1 MFEKCA
7 KIHTLARG
15 VFAWRG
21 CFSRTISEGHRPPA
35 PRIWLVQRFIVRLCF
50 FLFSLSLSSQIVK
63 NSLRTDCKCHGV
75 SGSCAM
81 KTCWKS
87 LPPFRVIGDLL
98 MKKYRKARNVE
109 VVTDQ
114 QLTRGSGFNN
124 ENNLS
129 LIIKR

>member
-1 MFEKCA
+1 M
-7 KIHTLARG
+7 
-15 VFAWRG
+15 
-21 CFSRTISEGHRPPA
+21 
-35 PRIWLVQRFIVRLCF
+35 
-50 FLFSLSLSSQIVK
+50 QIVK

-87 LPPFRVIGDLL
+87 LPSFRVIGDLL
-98 MKKYRKARNVE
+98 MKKYRKARTVE
-109 VVTDQ
+109 VVSDQ
-114 QLTRGSGFNN
+114 QLTRGSDFNN